1 MCGHRVRNV
10 FSVALEDFCCDCK
23 SRHLS
28 GFDWGSLQ
36 LLLCVIGIARRA
48 DLERR
53 AKGGRAGKWG
63 ADGGRLA
70 ANMIICGL
78 ANFRRLDGPIPLV
91 SIREQQR
98 AEQSRAE
105 PYRRKMNQV

>member
-1 MCGHRVRNV
+1 M
-10 FSVALEDFCCDCK
+10 ALEDFCCDSK
-23 SRHLS
+23 SGHLS

-48 DLERR
+48 DL
-53 AKGGRAGKWG
+53 GGRVQVGEGKEGAGGKRG
-63 ADGGRLA
+63 SLV

-91 SIREQQR
+91 SIREQ
-98 AEQSRAE
+98 
-105 PYRRKMNQV
+105 RRPE